1 MPEVGHQSGFGLSQE
16 IRTTLPR
23 SRLPKQNSRP
33 KSSTSFQKP
42 VFSSCTQSLRPLR
55 KSQLLHGH
63 SPRSTTAFPKERLR
77 GWSKTPSVPQNLWG
91 NQSCYQIEVS
101 TERGRKQ
108 PKKFCNQQAL
118 CLKNCRDAGK
128 LQRTA
133 ERELFHLEPRDLPPG
148 ERDRMWQSA
157 PVHLLMSSLPHRAG
171 GEGGRTKGRVP
182 CMGLCP
188 HSDGFSGCGEDK
200 VTLMASGER
209 TSRYQFQCI
218 FHSFKF
224 VSLRVMRGLTAR
236 GPAPCWRHSVL
247 SWLQWP
253 EPRTQTSGNSVT
265 AGLECHHGEGERHV
279 VAS

>member
-1 MPEVGHQSGFGLSQE
+1 MPEVRHQSGFGLSQE
-16 IRTTLPR
+16 IRTALPR

-148 ERDRMWQSA
+148 RETGCGNQHPST
-157 PVHLLMSSLPHRAG
+157 SSCPASLTAQEGRAG
-171 GEGGRTKGRVP
+171 GQK
-182 CMGLCP
+182 
-188 HSDGFSGCGEDK
+188 DGSLAWDY
-200 VTLMASGER
+200 VLTVM
-209 TSRYQFQCI
+209 
-218 FHSFKF
+218 
-224 VSLRVMRGLTAR
+224 VSLAVGKTKL
-236 GPAPCWRHSVL
+236 H
-247 SWLQWP
+247 
-253 EPRTQTSGNSVT
+253 
-265 AGLECHHGEGERHV
+265 
-279 VAS
+279 